1 MRIDSDMFVSDF
13 AEIKDCLESVYDS
26 LAILNL
32 RVEDFE
38 EEYVQKD
45 ETKKIYD
52 VEHFKNLIKQ
62 EHFYNADIENFIE
75 WYLKW
80 QNN

>member
-1 MRIDSDMFVSDF
+1 MRIDGDMFVSDF

-32 RVEDFE
+32 RVDDFE
-38 EEYVQKD
+38 EEYVKKD

-52 VEHFKNLIKQ
+52 VEHFKTLIKQ
-62 EHFYNADIENFIE
+62 EHFYNADIENFID